1 MLLAN
6 HARCSGLVLLACLA
20 VVAARPALGDE
31 LDDIKKKGEIT
42 IGVKA
47 EYKPFGFRE
56 ASGELKGFEIDI
68 ANEIAKALGVK
79 AKFEPVQDA
88 TRLPFITQ
96 GRVDL
101 IIATMNDTP
110 ERRRT
115 VGMIEPFYYASGAS
129 VLAPK
134 SAHLKN
140 WEELRGKKVCGTQG
154 SNWNKPIE
162 EKFGVTIVAFRG
174 MAEAETALRNGECVA
189 FLYGNTSLAER
200 LNDPAHWGD
209 YEAPLPTLNEGP
221 WAMAVK
227 SEEKDAPLGKKI
239 SALIAGWHKDGWLLQ
254 LEKKWH
260 LPSSPWL
267 AAEHEKFKSGASK

>member
-1 MLLAN
+1 MYMARYAQSSGLILLA
-6 HARCSGLVLLACLA
+6 GLALASA
-20 VVAARPALGDE
+20 TPAFADA

-42 IGVKA
+42 VGVKA

-68 ANEIAKALGVK
+68 ANAIAKAIGVK

-101 IIATMNDTP
+101 VIATMNDTP

-115 VGMIEPFYYASGAS
+115 VGILEPFYYASGAS
-129 VLAPK
+129 ILAPK
-134 SAHLKN
+134 SAHLKD
-140 WEELRGKKVCGTQG
+140 WEELRGKKVCATQG

-162 EKFGVTIVAFRG
+162 EKFSVTVIAFRG
-174 MAEAETALRNGECVA
+174 IAEAETALKNGECVG
-189 FLYGNTSLAER
+189 FLYGNTALAER
-200 LNDPAHWGD
+200 LADPVRWGD

-227 SEEKDAPLGKKI
+227 LEEKDLPLGKKI
-239 SALIAGWHKDGWLLQ
+239 SELLVGWHKDGTLLA
-254 LEKKWH
+254 LEKKWN
-260 LPSSPWL
+260 LPTSPWL
-267 AAEHEKFKSGASK
+267 AHEHEKYKTGAAK

>member
-1 MLLAN
+1 MLRTRYAALS
-6 HARCSGLVLLACLA
+6 RLLLVGCLA
-20 VVAARPALGDE
+20 AWGASPAAADALGD
-31 LDDIKKKGEIT
+31 IKSKGEIT

-47 EYKPFGFRE
+47 EYKPFGFRD
-56 ASGELKGFEIDI
+56 ASGDIKGFEIDI
-68 ANEIAKALGVK
+68 ANAIAQALGVK

-115 VGMIEPFYYASGAS
+115 VGIIEPFYYASGAS
-129 VLAPK
+129 LLAPK
-134 SAHLKN
+134 SAKLKT
-140 WEELRGKKVCGTQG
+140 WEELKGKKVCGTQG

-162 EKFGVTIVAFRG
+162 EKFGATVVAFRG
-174 MAEAETALRNGECVA
+174 IAEAETALRNGECIG

-200 LNDPAHWGD
+200 LSDPVHWGD
-209 YEAPLPTLNEGP
+209 YEAPLPTINESP

-227 SEEKDAPLGKKI
+227 LEEKDKALGQKI
-239 SALIAGWHKDGWLLQ
+239 STLLAGWHKDGMLLQ
-254 LEKKWH
+254 LEKKWG
-260 LPSSPWL
+260 LPPSPWL
-267 AAEHEKFKSGASK
+267 AREHEKYKTGAGK

>member
-1 MLLAN
+1 MLHAGFTRSVALAT
-6 HARCSGLVLLACLA
+6 LASA
-20 VVAARPALGDE
+20 AIVAASPVLADE
-31 LDDIKKKGEIT
+31 LADIKKKGEIT

-56 ASGELKGFEIDI
+56 ASGELMGFEIDI
-68 ANEIAKALGVK
+68 ANAIAKALGVK

-88 TRLPFITQ
+88 TRLPYITQ

-101 IIATMNDTP
+101 IIATMNTTP
-110 ERRRT
+110 ERERT
-115 VGMIEPFYYASGAS
+115 VGMIQPYYYASGAS
-129 VLAPK
+129 VVAPK
-134 SAHLKN
+134 SAHLKT
-140 WEELRGKKVCGTQG
+140 WEELRGKKVCATQG

-162 EKFGVTIVAFRG
+162 EKFGPTVVAFRG
-174 MAEAETALRNGECVA
+174 MAEAETALRNGDCIA
-189 FLYGNTSLAER
+189 FLYGNTSIAGL

-227 SEEKDAPLGKKI
+227 LEEKDKPLGQEI
-239 SALIAGWHKDGWLLQ
+239 SKLIAGWHKDGWLLQ

-260 LPSSPWL
+260 LPASPWL
-267 AAEHEKFKSGASK
+267 SAEHEKFKNK